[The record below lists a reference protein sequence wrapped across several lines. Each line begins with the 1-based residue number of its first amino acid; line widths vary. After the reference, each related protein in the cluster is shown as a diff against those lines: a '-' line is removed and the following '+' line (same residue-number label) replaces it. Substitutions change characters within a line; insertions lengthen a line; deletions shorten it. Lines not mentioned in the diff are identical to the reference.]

1 MHHIFSTCTVNALLY
16 FILYIICMCYMYV
29 YTTTVMYL
37 RISEDNCDECFCC
50 CVHSD
55 TDNTDYG
62 ASGVQE
68 LDRRNI

>member
-1 MHHIFSTCTVNALLY
+1 MHY
-16 FILYIICMCYMYV
+16 YILYYILYACATCMCV
-29 YTTTVMYL
+29 VHTTTVMYL